1 MGMKFVDPKND
12 MAFKKIFGNEQRK
25 EILMAFLN
33 AVLHRTGEREIVD
46 LDILNPYQV
55 PRIQELKYTLLDVL
69 ARDRRDVHFIIEMQV
84 EHVSGFEKRFLYYA
98 AKTYVGQIE
107 RAEEYVRLSQ
117 VIFIG
122 ILDFAAFAGEAYQT
136 RHLILN
142 EDTYEQTITDLEFH
156 FIELPKFTKSEEELT
171 TILDKWLYFLKHA
184 SNLDVIPEN
193 VDTAPLRAAYEVAN
207 QFGWSR
213 EEMEL
218 YDYWGMKEQDVR
230 GAIQYAVEEAL
241 KEGREEGRE
250 EGEKEA
256 TRTIARSML
265 HQGMPPEQVASI
277 TGLSREEVA
286 VLVRE
291 AGTT

>member
-1 MGMKFVDPKND
+1 MSMKFVDPKND
-12 MAFKKIFGNEQRK
+12 VAFKKIFGNEQRK
-25 EILMAFLN
+25 HILIAFLN
-33 AVLHRTGEREIVD
+33 AVLHLTGEREIAD

-69 ARDRRDVHFIIEMQV
+69 ARDRRGVHFIIEMQV

-98 AKTYVGQIE
+98 AKTYVSQIE
-107 RAEEYVRLSQ
+107 RADEYPHLNQ

-122 ILDFAAFAGEAYQT
+122 ILDFAAFDGAAYQT
-136 RHLILN
+136 RHVILN
-142 EDTYEQTITDLEFH
+142 EDTHQQAISDLEFH
-156 FIELPKFTKSEEELT
+156 FIELPKFTKSAEELT

-193 VDTAPLRAAYEVAN
+193 VDTAPLREAYEVAN

-230 GAIQYAVEEAL
+230 GAIQFAVKEAL
-241 KEGREEGRE
+241 KKGRQ

-256 TRTIARSML
+256 TRTMARSML
-265 HQGMPPEQVASI
+265 QQGLQPEQVATI
-277 TGLSREEVA
+277 TGLSPEEVA
-286 VLVRE
+286 ALARK
-291 AGTT
+291 AGAA